1 MESVSARIRS
11 AMQAAYG
18 RQLRAHGDS
27 PQATFQND
35 RTTQELRFERLLR
48 GLLPAPGAVSV
59 HDVGCGLCDLH
70 AYLQQRG
77 VAHEYSGSEIVPE
90 MAELAR
96 RKYPGL
102 TVAERDITEPP
113 CAETYDIVVLS
124 GTFNLPG
131 VVERGDWDRH
141 CRATLEQMFAMAR
154 RGIAFNFLTTYN
166 TFSSP
171 ELHYMDPLSILDFCQ
186 RQLSRFVVVDHAY
199 PLYEA
204 TVTVLREEPVR
215 SRYGEAELAK
225 YFSRA

>member
-1 MESVSARIRS
+1 MESVSARVRR

-18 RQLRAHGDS
+18 RQLRERGDS

-35 RTTQELRFERLLR
+35 RITQELRFERLLR
-48 GLLPAPGAVSV
+48 CLPPAPGPVSI

-77 VAHEYSGSEIVPE
+77 VAHEYSGSELVPE

-96 RKYPGL
+96 RKHPGL

-113 CAETYDIVVLS
+113 AAETYDIVVLS

-131 VVERGDWDRH
+131 GVERVEWDRH
-141 CRATLEQMFAMAR
+141 CRATVEQMFAMAR

-186 RQLSRFVVVDHAY
+186 RKLSRFVVVDHAY

-204 TVTVLREEPVR
+204 TVTVLREELVR
-215 SRYGEAELAK
+215 SGHEEPELRR

>member
-1 MESVSARIRS
+1 MESVSARIRR
-11 AMQAAYG
+11 AMQEAYG
-18 RQLRAHGDS
+18 RQLREHGDS

-48 GLLPAPGAVSV
+48 CLLPAPGPVSI

-70 AYLQQRG
+70 AYLQRRG

-96 RKYPGL
+96 RKHPGL
-102 TVAERDITEPP
+102 MVVERDITDPP
-113 CAETYDIVVLS
+113 TTDTYDIVVLS
-124 GTFNLPG
+124 GTFNLPAG
-131 VVERGDWDRH
+131 VERAEWDGH
-141 CRATLEQMFAMAR
+141 CRATVERMFAMAR
-154 RGIAFNFLTTYN
+154 WAIAFNFLTTYN

-171 ELHYMDPLSILDFCQ
+171 ELHYMDPLSIFDFCE
-186 RQLSRFVVVDHAY
+186 RTLSRFVVVDHGY

-204 TVTVLREEPVR
+204 TLTVFREEFVR
-215 SRYGEAELAK
+215 SRHGEQELQK